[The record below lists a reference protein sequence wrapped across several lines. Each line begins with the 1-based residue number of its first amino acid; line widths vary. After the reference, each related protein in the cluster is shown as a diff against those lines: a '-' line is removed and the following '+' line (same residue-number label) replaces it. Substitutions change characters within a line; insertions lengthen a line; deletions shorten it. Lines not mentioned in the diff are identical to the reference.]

1 MLIMSLEYKKN
12 VEENELKESLAPS
25 REKQNKNF
33 LKKGSS
39 LKKQIVINL
48 LKNKMIKEH

>member
-1 MLIMSLEYKKN
+1 MLIMSLNYKKN
-12 VEENELKESLAPS
+12 FEENELKESLAQS
-25 REKQNKNF
+25 RDKKNKNF